1 MLKLSLN
8 SNSNRAMLILDHRGC
23 ERQQVLRNGNHD
35 YGVEGHSDA
44 AVTTQRPK
52 VDLSFS
58 TSPPTVFSELIQICI
73 FPVQVGGANYQ
84 KFTSHIIN
92 GVFYFKPFFEKFYF
106 QSIYRCFDCFSP
118 SLVLIK
124 YSKDCHQNYSHPSL
138 LTTCEKE

>member
-8 SNSNRAMLILDHRGC
+8 SLKGNVDLRSPGC

-73 FPVQVGGANYQ
+73 FPVEVGGANYQ

-92 GVFYFKPFFEKFYF
+92 GVFYFKPFSKSFISNLFIDVLIVF
-106 QSIYRCFDCFSP
+106 P
-118 SLVLIK
+118 PPLVLIK